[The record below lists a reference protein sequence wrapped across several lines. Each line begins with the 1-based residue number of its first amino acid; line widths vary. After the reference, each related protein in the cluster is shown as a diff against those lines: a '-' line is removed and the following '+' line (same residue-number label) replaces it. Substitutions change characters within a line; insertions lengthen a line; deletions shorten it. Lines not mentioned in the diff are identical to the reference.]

1 MASLAALVLS
11 TSSLVALPRHALSLP
26 AQFEARLT
34 TTAHMIDGSLG
45 YPPRHRRVHIWYDA
59 LSGRARADV
68 SEGFDAGKSFV
79 RLYGEKREYMVRSG
93 EFPTCQRAYLGD
105 AMPNR
110 TFPAA
115 AAYVG
120 ATSLSDGA
128 CDDCDHWV
136 VADEGGSR
144 VHIYQDARSGLPVR
158 LTEEW
163 LDAAAGGDAACAADS
178 TADCADDDELWRPF
192 DDGATAATDGATPLM
207 TYALDFV
214 STNAPDAAHF
224 ELPTKYTHAD
234 CARQTGGFGYL
245 HAFHHY
251 LSF

>member
-1 MASLAALVLS
+1 MTVAVLALVL
-11 TSSLVALPRHALSLP
+11 TTNVGALPRHALSFP

-68 SEGFDAGKSFV
+68 SDGFDAGKSFV

-110 TFPAA
+110 TFPSA

-120 ATSLSDGA
+120 ATSLSDGE

-178 TADCADDDELWRPF
+178 TADCADDDELWQ
-192 DDGATAATDGATPLM
+192 
-207 TYALDFV
+207 V
-214 STNAPDAAHF
+214 I
-224 ELPTKYTHAD
+224 
-234 CARQTGGFGYL
+234 
-245 HAFHHY
+245 
-251 LSF
+251 